1 VTSRHQ
7 GKDAND
13 EENLMASDEH
23 DTGGRAVSGPLYL
36 GALHFDGDPGELLP
50 AYRRL
55 LERFGIDT
63 LDVHLCISRENGL
76 TVFDACPAK
85 AIYEE
90 FTGSDTFREAVD
102 AAGLPAP
109 RIEGLG
115 DVRVAHL
122 RREVRP

>member
-1 VTSRHQ
+1 MMR
-7 GKDAND
+7 
-13 EENLMASDEH
+13 ENLMASDEH
-23 DTGGRAVSGPLYL
+23 DTGRAAVSGPLYL